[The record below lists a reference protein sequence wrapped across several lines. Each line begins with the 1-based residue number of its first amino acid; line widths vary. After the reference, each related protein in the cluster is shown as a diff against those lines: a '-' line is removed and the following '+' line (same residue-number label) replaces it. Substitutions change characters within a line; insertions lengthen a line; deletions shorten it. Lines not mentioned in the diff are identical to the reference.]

1 MPLPSFALQKR
12 GAGGGARRA
21 DSSDASCQLTPFI
34 PRARSPQLASW
45 VKSMRKKKARIAKE
59 GLEHEV
65 LKPGQKVY
73 PRTLTLERVERMNA
87 LGFKWVCS
95 TGVNVSWEDRF
106 QELLQY
112 HHENGRWPSQAGT
125 GLGGWV
131 HKQRQ
136 KYSRREPKYMK
147 ERAPKVRTADSG
159 QLTRSSRAERLLIS
173 HPSTRLFSRLT
184 GKAGRSRLRVDAER
198 EHETEMGGRLRN
210 AGE

>member
-1 MPLPSFALQKR
+1 
-12 GAGGGARRA
+12 
-21 DSSDASCQLTPFI
+21 
-34 PRARSPQLASW
+34 
-45 VKSMRKKKARIAKE
+45 MRKKKARIVKE
-59 GLEHEV
+59 GLEHKV
-65 LKPGQKVY
+65 LKPEQKVN
-73 PRTLTLERVERMNA
+73 PRTLTLKRVEQMNA

-159 QLTRSSRAERLLIS
+159 QLTRSLRAGAFNFS
-173 HPSTRLFSRLT
+173 PQHSPLFST
-184 GKAGRSRLRVDAER
+184 DGKSWTKSASSGRR
-198 EHETEMGGRLRN
+198 EETRN
-210 AGE
+210 